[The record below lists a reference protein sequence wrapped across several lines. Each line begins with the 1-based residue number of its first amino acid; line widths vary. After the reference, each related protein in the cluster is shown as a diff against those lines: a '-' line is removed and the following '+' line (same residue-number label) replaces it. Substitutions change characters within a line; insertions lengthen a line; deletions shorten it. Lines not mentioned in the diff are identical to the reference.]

1 MLVKVVSLART
12 TIEAFGRNDGT
23 VLAAAIAYYTLL
35 SIFPLILGLLALL
48 GIFFSDPAVREEFVA
63 AVAGLFPGSGPLI
76 QQTVD
81 QVVAGRG
88 AAGFVATLGLI
99 WGGSGVF
106 GSISLAMDRIWQVD
120 QTRNPIL
127 TTVRAVALVPAVA
140 VVFVASLL
148 LSATLRVAGDLGV
161 PVLGTNLASLP
172 LLFPVL
178 GFALPLVITF
188 GIFCLVYGL
197 MPDRVL
203 LWHQIWPGAL
213 LASVLFEAGKQIF
226 AWYLGAFAHYNTVYG
241 SIGAVIALVTWA
253 FFAAIL
259 LLIGAQLNAVLS
271 EDVLP
276 RLDATTDP
284 PPSPHHRAD

>member
-1 MLVKVVSLART
+1 VKAVSLARAT
-12 TIEAFGRNDGT
+12 FDAFGRNNGT
-23 VLAAAIAYYTLL
+23 ILAAAIAYYTLL

-48 GIFFSDPAVREEFVA
+48 GIFFNDPAVREEFVA
-63 AVAGLFPGSGPLI
+63 AVAGIFPGSEPLI
-76 QQTVD
+76 QQTVE

-88 AAGFVATLGLI
+88 PAGVIATLGLI

-106 GSISLAMDRIWQVD
+106 GGISFAMDRIWRVD

-127 TTVRAVALVPAVA
+127 TTARAVALVPAVA
-140 VVFVASLL
+140 IIFVASLF
-148 LSATLRVAGDLGV
+148 LSAILRIAGELGV

-172 LLFPVL
+172 LLFPIL

-188 GIFCLVYGL
+188 VIFCLIYGL
-197 MPDRVL
+197 TPDRVL

-213 LASVLFEAGKQIF
+213 LASVLFEAGKQVF
-226 AWYLGAFAHYNTVYG
+226 AWYLSAFAQFNTVYG

-253 FFAAIL
+253 FYAAIL

-276 RLDATTDP
+276 
-284 PPSPHHRAD
+284 SP